1 MEVPESSA
9 AGAAAMAGVQ
19 AVLADPEQRKR
30 FADDPEETLNT
41 AKVSIAD
48 IPSPVLDVLKGL
60 SQEELELLGRL
71 QTTLVE
77 NGLFFDVPGHGSV
90 CFL

>member
-1 MEVPESSA
+1 MQVPERSEA
-9 AGAAAMAGVQ
+9 AAAAMARVQ

-30 FADDPEETLNT
+30 FAKDPEATLST
-41 AKVSIAD
+41 AEVPIKD
-48 IPSPVLDVLKGL
+48 IPPPVLDVLRGL
-60 SQEELELLGRL
+60 SDEELDLIGRL

-77 NGLFFDVPGHGSV
+77 NGLYIDVPGHGTV